1 MGEAGGGESLPRGHL
16 TIERQLG
23 YLIIVLTALSVLLF
37 DTTHNLAVLII
48 VVALVITL
56 FAPILLK
63 PLTYFINK
71 ASELL
76 ATLSKYV
83 VFGFVYFGPI
93 SFVGLV
99 RLLKRR
105 ASKKK
110 PIETQW
116 TNQNITADKIFFE
129 DMF

>member
-1 MGEAGGGESLPRGHL
+1 MFKKLKGHL
-16 TIERQLG
+16 IIERQLG
-23 YLIIVLTALSVLLF
+23 YLIIVLTALSVPLF
-37 DTTHNLAVLII
+37 DTAHNLAMLII
-48 VVALVITL
+48 IFALVITL
-56 FAPILLK
+56 FAPILFK
-63 PLTYFINK
+63 PLTVFINK
-71 ASELL
+71 VSELL

-105 ASKKK
+105 ASKNR

-116 TNQNITADKIFFE
+116 KNQNITADKIFFE